1 VKPNPLLENLF
12 NVTLRRLQEEREQ
25 AARVLPALLQS
36 TRYAGWHT
44 LKSDPEV
51 RTCGALEYL
60 GRRFAEELDRDTAQA
75 HAIAQL
81 AVAVADSL
89 PGNAYPELI
98 LAQLRAHAWKDLGK
112 SYRNLGK
119 IHESLDA
126 LTHADQHLDPFITC
140 AYDHAV
146 VRFNLA
152 VTLQEAD
159 RFQESLHHLEEC
171 QQVFADHGD
180 TDNASNCVFWQAVL
194 FQRMKR
200 YREARNI
207 LRELLDPQAKPQT
220 VAAIHH
226 ALGFAAIEL
235 GDYDEAESHLEQARL
250 IYRELNLPLN
260 ILRIEMGLGRL
271 LVRRGNTDE
280 ALILLSRVRRDFLSH
295 RMVEEAGLCALE
307 SVDALL
313 RSNLP
318 EAAESTA
325 RAVLQE
331 FTSAGLDK
339 RAISALGYLSEAIAA
354 KQATSSDITTV
365 AEYIVS
371 LRTNPERDLRLT

>member
-1 VKPNPLLENLF
+1 MKPNPLLANLF
-12 NVTLRRLQEEREQ
+12 HVTLRRLNEEHEQ

-36 TRYAGWHT
+36 TPYADWHA
-44 LKSDPEV
+44 LESNPDV

-60 GRRFAEELDRDTAQA
+60 GQRFAEEFDRDTARA

-81 AVAVADSL
+81 AVTIADSL
-89 PGNAYPELI
+89 PNNAYPELI
-98 LAQLRAHAWKDLGK
+98 LAQTRAHAWKDLGK

-119 IHESLDA
+119 IPESLDA
-126 LTHADQHLDPFITC
+126 LTRADQQLDPFLTC

-146 VRFNLA
+146 IRFNLA

-159 RFQESLHHLEEC
+159 RFEESLHHLEEC
-171 QQVFADHGD
+171 KQVFADHSD
-180 TDNASNCVFWQAVL
+180 TANASNCVFWQAVL

-200 YREARNI
+200 YREARSI
-207 LRELLDPQAKPQT
+207 LRGLLDTQARPQT
-220 VAAIHH
+220 VGAVHH

-235 GDYDEAESHLEQARL
+235 GDYDEAESHLEQARV

-260 ILRIEMGLGRL
+260 ILRVEMGVGRL

-280 ALILLSRVRRDFLSH
+280 ALLLLSRVRRDFLSH
-295 RMVEEAGLCALE
+295 KMVEEAGLCALE

-331 FTSAGLDK
+331 FASVGLNK

-354 KQATSSDITTV
+354 KQATSSDVTTV

-371 LRTNPERDLRLT
+371 LRTNPERNLRLT